1 MFKQAIQILTQKM
14 LKNGEL
20 RRIFTNKLRKMNKKI
35 QVIQKKSITK
45 SLYLRRYISLI
56 KQYLLG

>member
-35 QVIQKKSITK
+35 QVIQKKINNK
-45 SLYLRRYISLI
+45 KLI
-56 KQYLLG
+56 LKKIY